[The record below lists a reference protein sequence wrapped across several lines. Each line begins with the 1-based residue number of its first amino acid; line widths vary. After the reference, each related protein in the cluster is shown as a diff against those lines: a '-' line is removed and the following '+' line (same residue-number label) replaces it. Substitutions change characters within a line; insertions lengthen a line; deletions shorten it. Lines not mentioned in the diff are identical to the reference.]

1 MNHYHQ
7 QYLDDIS
14 EPEGYEPSQD
24 DITTC
29 VDALLSNKELHFGTL
44 IIEPSD
50 VAEVMREGDGKF
62 ILEYTSL
69 SFANQ
74 KDKAKLLLQE
84 KQALVAT
91 DLVIKYMQQKQMM
104 PEIRSIEL

>member
-29 VDALLSNKELHFGTL
+29 VDALLSNKELHFGGFVL
-44 IIEPSD
+44 ELSD
-50 VAEVMREGDGKF
+50 VADIMREGDGKF

-74 KDKAKLLLQE
+74 KDSERLFQK
-84 KQALVAT
+84 KQTSVAT
-91 DLVIKYMQQKQMM
+91 DLVIKYMHLKQMM
-104 PEIRSIEL
+104 PEIRSVE

>member
-1 MNHYHQ
+1 MSHYHQ
-7 QYLDDIS
+7 KYLDDIS
-14 EPEGYEPSQD
+14 ESEGYEPSQE

-29 VDALLSNKELHFGTL
+29 VDALLSNKQLHFGTL
-44 IIEPSD
+44 IIDPSD

-74 KDKAKLLLQE
+74 KDKVKLLLQE
-84 KQALVAT
+84 KQASVAT
-91 DLVIKYMQQKQMM
+91 ELVIKYMQLKQMM
-104 PEIRSIEL
+104 PEIRNVGL

>member
-29 VDALLSNKELHFGTL
+29 VDALLSNKELHFGEFVL
-44 IIEPSD
+44 EISD
-50 VAEVMREGDGKF
+50 VANH
-62 ILEYTSL
+62 L
-69 SFANQ
+69 SHDNDFVCDLLYLLVPGN
-74 KDKAKLLLQE
+74 KEDSEKLLQYEMLIS
-84 KQALVAT
+84 ATYLVT
-91 DLVIKYMQQKQMM
+91 STMERKQMM